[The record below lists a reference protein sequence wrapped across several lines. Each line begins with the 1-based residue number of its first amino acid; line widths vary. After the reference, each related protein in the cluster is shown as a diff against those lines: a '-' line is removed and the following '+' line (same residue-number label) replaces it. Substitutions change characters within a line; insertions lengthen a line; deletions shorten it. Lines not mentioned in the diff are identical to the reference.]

1 MENSILLMI
10 LLQVFLI
17 LLNAVFAS
25 AEIAVISINDAKLAR
40 MVAEGDKRAVR
51 LARLTSQPAR
61 FLATIQVAITLS
73 GFLGSAFAA
82 ENFSDG
88 LVNWLVGLGVGIPA
102 ATLDAIAV
110 VIITLILSYF
120 TLIFGELVP
129 KRVAMR
135 KAESLALGT
144 SGLISAIA
152 KLFAPIVWFLTAS
165 TNAVLRLLGIDP
177 NAEEETVSEEEIR
190 MMVDVGTQKGTIDH
204 EEKQFIQNVFEFD
217 DLTAGEIAT
226 HRTDLTILW
235 QEESMEEWASTIHN
249 SRHTRY
255 PVCGESADD
264 VVGIL
269 NAKDYFRLTDRSR
282 ETVMEQA
289 VETPYFVPDSVKA
302 DVLFRNMKGSCHPLA
317 VVLDEY
323 GGMTGIVTINDLV
336 EQLVGDLGE
345 EDVCRSDFP
354 LIEAVDSGTWKI
366 RGEAP
371 LEEVAQVL
379 GVTLPCE
386 DFDTFN
392 GLIFGAMATIPEDGA
407 TIEVETAGLVI
418 RVTEIRNHQV
428 VMALVCLANPQ
439 DTEKQEHNRGEHE

>member
-10 LLQVFLI
+10 LLQVFLT

-40 MVAEGDKRAVR
+40 MEAEGDKRAVR

-102 ATLDAIAV
+102 ATLDALAV

-135 KAESLALGT
+135 KAESLALGI

-177 NAEEETVSEEEIR
+177 NEEEETVSEEEIR

-371 LEEVAQVL
+371 LEEVAQAL

-418 RVTEIRNHQV
+418 RITEIRNHQV
-428 VMALVCLANPQ
+428 VTALVCLAEPQ
-439 DTEKQEHNRGEHE
+439 NTEKPEHRDEHE